1 MGVTILN
8 KDYLAIQTLRVLS
21 VEQSTKAASGHPGIA
36 LGAAPMIHAL
46 YSRVI
51 NVSLE
56 AQNWINRDRF
66 ILAAGHGSSLL
77 YSLLHL
83 LGYEISQ
90 TDLANFRQF
99 GSITP
104 GHPEYD
110 MTPGIDATSGPLGQG
125 IAEGAG
131 MAIAEA
137 FLAKKF
143 NREDLKLID
152 HYTYVLCGDGDLQ
165 EGVTQEAISLAGHL
179 GLNKLIVLYDSNDI
193 QLDGVVGNA
202 NSESIQAK
210 YEGMNWNY
218 LFVKDGEDIGAVEKA
233 ILKAQKSTKPTI
245 IEIKTIIGRGAV
257 SENTSKVHGSP
268 LPQEEADKMRL
279 ELGGEAFGVDASVYQ
294 LYRETF
300 RDRGDKAYQNW
311 LLTCKAYQVKYSD
324 EYKEF
329 EKLINDDFP
338 IDFDNL
344 IKYPE
349 NYNKATRVSGGEVL
363 DAIGKKH
370 PGFIGGSADLTT
382 STKAK
387 GADGDFSTVNRLG
400 RNINFGVREHAMAA
414 ITNGIAMHGGLKPFC
429 STFFV
434 FSDYMKPA
442 IRLAAIMKLPVIYV
456 FTHDSIAVGED
467 GPTHQPIEQ
476 LTMLRSIPGLNVI
489 RPADANEV
497 KGAWEVAYNSRH
509 NPTAIILTRQNTAM
523 VTHDTGSSKV
533 KFGGYILSQEK
544 ERLDGILIASGTE
557 VKLALDAQIQLR
569 ELGHDVRVV
578 SMPSIYLFEAQSPQY
593 QNDVLPAKVLSR
605 VAIEMSEAAH
615 FYKYLGT
622 QGKLLNINKFGLS
635 GPFPILLKHFGF
647 TVENIVAAFKET
659 YQKNN

>member
-1 MGVTILN
+1 
-8 KDYLAIQTLRVLS
+8 
-21 VEQSTKAASGHPGIA
+21 
-36 LGAAPMIHAL
+36 
-46 YSRVI
+46 
-51 NVSLE
+51 
-56 AQNWINRDRF
+56 
-66 ILAAGHGSSLL
+66 
-77 YSLLHL
+77 
-83 LGYEISQ
+83 
-90 TDLANFRQF
+90 
-99 GSITP
+99 
-104 GHPEYD
+104 
-110 MTPGIDATSGPLGQG
+110 
-125 IAEGAG
+125 
-131 MAIAEA
+131 
-137 FLAKKF
+137 
-143 NREDLKLID
+143 
-152 HYTYVLCGDGDLQ
+152 
-165 EGVTQEAISLAGHL
+165 
-179 GLNKLIVLYDSNDI
+179 
-193 QLDGVVGNA
+193 
-202 NSESIQAK
+202 
-210 YEGMNWNY
+210 
-218 LFVKDGEDIGAVEKA
+218 
-233 ILKAQKSTKPTI
+233 
-245 IEIKTIIGRGAV
+245 
-257 SENTSKVHGSP
+257 
-268 LPQEEADKMRL
+268 
-279 ELGGEAFGVDASVYQ
+279 
-294 LYRETF
+294 
-300 RDRGDKAYQNW
+300 
-311 LLTCKAYQVKYSD
+311 
-324 EYKEF
+324 
-329 EKLINDDFP
+329 
-338 IDFDNL
+338 L